1 MFGIHLNLSNSVL
14 YKKLEVYVFFWSE
27 CAIWVTFGK
36 TSNFRLPCFRYVE
49 ALEKLEEQL
58 LDVVERFGNS
68 ASTGSG
74 LILKPVKTVTKNK
87 YTGQIPLRKSKKIH
101 LTGQVGIVA
110 EKQQL
115 MDDRR
120 TIDVQLKTEETLKI
134 SEQGAPLDE
143 DLIFGEHRSLKKRS
157 R

>member
-1 MFGIHLNLSNSVL
+1 MFGIHLNLTNSVL
-14 YKKLEVYVFFWSE
+14 YKKLEVCVFFWSE

-58 LDVVERFGNS
+58 LDIVERFGNS

-87 YTGQIPLRKSKKIH
+87 YIDQILLRKSKKIH
-101 LTGQVGIVA
+101 LTGRVGMAA
-110 EKQQL
+110 EKQHDGRQK
-115 MDDRR
+115 DNRCSTENRR
-120 TIDVQLKTEETLKI
+120 DT
-134 SEQGAPLDE
+134 
-143 DLIFGEHRSLKKRS
+143 
-157 R
+157 

>member
-1 MFGIHLNLSNSVL
+1 M
-14 YKKLEVYVFFWSE
+14 E
-27 CAIWVTFGK
+27 K

-58 LDVVERFGNS
+58 LDIVERFGKS

-74 LILKPVKTVTKNK
+74 LILKSVKTVTKNK
-87 YTGQIPLRKSKKIH
+87 CIGQILLRKSKKNH
-101 LTGQVGIVA
+101 LTGRLGMAA

-120 TIDVQLKTEETLKI
+120 TIDVQLNTEETLKI
-134 SEQGAPLDE
+134 SE
-143 DLIFGEHRSLKKRS
+143 
-157 R
+157 

>member
-1 MFGIHLNLSNSVL
+1 M
-14 YKKLEVYVFFWSE
+14 K
-27 CAIWVTFGK
+27 
-36 TSNFRLPCFRYVE
+36 
-49 ALEKLEEQL
+49 EQS
-58 LDVVERFGNS
+58 LDIVERFGNS

-87 YTGQIPLRKSKKIH
+87 YTGQIPLQNSKKIH
-101 LTGQVGIVA
+101 LTGRVGMVA
-110 EKQQL
+110 KKQQL